1 VKLLDV
7 LRTAAL
13 FLVAAGLF
21 AMSYV
26 IHDVMGKHGRYAP
39 VSYED
44 ETVVVMDTHTGR
56 VWSVNSE
63 EKEADIPQNV
73 ASVARAGR
81 RIPPRTAEKNTF

>member
-1 VKLLDV
+1 MKLLDV

-26 IHDVMGKHGRYAP
+26 IHDAMAKHGRYAP
-39 VSYED
+39 VSYDD

-56 VWSVNSE
+56 VFSVESE
-63 EKEADIPQNV
+63 ETETTSPRNV
-73 ASVARAGR
+73 ASAADHR
-81 RIPPRTAEKNTF
+81 RSLLQRKAATAK